1 MQINTITVNAAGLA
15 AAGKGIPAVG
25 LSGTNQVQAENG
37 SQFGPECRVTIS
49 REGRNLSRQQAAQ
62 AETDTRGAQSIRGE
76 RRLLRQE
83 EQMRLSREIRDD
95 YREKLNEIEKEIE
108 GYNTSFARFDKSRAN
123 SANLAMINET
133 VEEREKLKT
142 ALENQKQFQAEESQR
157 LAKEARQAAM
167 QSAGYQDEIDENN
180 RELATL
186 LKTMEEAEKAEEER
200 EGGEGLEDA
209 GDADAAAAGN
219 SVGDVIKNSATHF
232 MTSSMNREWRVEEM
246 MDGLEASGNW
256 YVDTAN
262 SITRSVLQRSAGI
275 KAAMD
280 DPDAFTD
287 EQITEMMEDF
297 QSELGKSLDDVRDYR
312 SFGLEVLRDT
322 RDARLQHMANNPLR
336 DLQRTKDGMAQ
347 SAAAA
352 ALGEARQG
360 SLNEASQE
368 LAEEVKDLIDRR
380 NDVDRTPAEEEEE
393 EQIKEEQLQEEEQIK
408 KEQAKEEQI
417 NAARFQGGKNTEGQA
432 VIF

>member
-1 MQINTITVNAAGLA
+1 MQIKTITVNAAGLA
-15 AAGKGIPAVG
+15 AAKQGI
-25 LSGTNQVQAENG
+25 SGHHSLAANQVQAENG

-49 REGRNLSRQQAAQ
+49 QEGKNLSRQQKAQ
-62 AETDTRGAQSIRGE
+62 TETDAGNAQSVRGE

-83 EQMRLSREIRDD
+83 EQLRLSKEIRDS
-95 YREKLNEIEKEIE
+95 YRENLNEIEKEIE
-108 GYNTSFARFDKSRAN
+108 GYNSSFARFDKSKA
-123 SANLAMINET
+123 SPANLAMISET

-142 ALENQKQFQAEESQR
+142 ALEDQKQLQAEESQR
-157 LAKEARQAAM
+157 LAKEARQMAM

-200 EGGEGLEDA
+200 EGGEGLEGGSDA
-209 GDADAAAAGN
+209 GASGTDS
-219 SVGDVIKNSATHF
+219 SVGDVIKSSATHF
-232 MTSSMNREWRVEEM
+232 MTSSMNQEWRVEEM
-246 MDGLEASGNW
+246 MDALEDSGNW
-256 YVDTAN
+256 YVDTAA

-275 KAAMD
+275 KAALD
-280 DPDAFTD
+280 DPEAFTD

-297 QSELGKSLDDVRDYR
+297 QSGMGKCLEDVRDFR

-322 RDARLQHMANNPLR
+322 RDARIQHVANNPLR
-336 DLQRTKDGMAQ
+336 DLQSTKDNMAQ

-360 SLNEASQE
+360 RLDEASQE

-380 NDVDRTPAEEEEE
+380 NDVDGVSQDKEEDREAQLEE
-393 EQIKEEQLQEEEQIK
+393 EQIKEAQRQEEQPEKEQLVKEQIK
-408 KEQAKEEQI
+408 ML
-417 NAARFQGGKNTEGQA
+417 
-432 VIF
+432 